1 MKKIG
6 TYLAFPLLVILILLL
21 YGFSLKR
28 NQQKKVQK
36 IEVQFEGGENEF
48 LTHESV
54 NKLLIQNNEEFKNQP
69 KSVIDLHELENLI
82 SANPY
87 VEEAVVFLT
96 PRGLLKTQIKQ
107 REPLARIITNNESYY
122 IDKYGVKIPLSSNH
136 SARVPLVLGVNSFK
150 DVKEITQ
157 LVNYFFEDDFLK
169 KEIVAMKK
177 MPNDEYVFNVRS
189 GDYKINFGKCVN
201 IDKKIK
207 KIKAFYNKALLDK
220 TIHNYKTIN
229 VKYHNQV
236 VCTKQHQVG
245 KAKSLGVKRG
255 VVNNITQ
262 TIQSIQQAVD
272 EAESVSGQKIEEVVV
287 GIAGQH
293 IRSLHHSDY
302 ITRTKSDE
310 VIEAKDINDLENQV
324 HKLVM
329 LPGEE
334 IIHVLPQEFKVDSQA
349 DIKEPIGMYGGRLE
363 ANFHVVVG
371 QVSSIRNIGRCVK
384 SAGLSLSDIT
394 LEPLAS
400 ASAVLSR
407 EEKEAGVALIDIG
420 GGTTDLAI
428 FKDGIIRHT
437 AVIPFGGNV
446 ITEDIKEGCSIIEK
460 QAELL
465 KVKFGSAW
473 PGENKETE
481 IVSIP
486 GEHVYLEIKNYGH
499 ETQKGKLIAGIVLTG
514 GGSQLKHLRQLVEY
528 ITGMDAR
535 IGFPNENLAGESD
548 DNLSSPSYATA
559 VGLLMEGLSKPE
571 IERVVEEKVV
581 TEASFQPIESVEKE
595 SIVIEDKQVEPKR
608 RAKSFFDKFTERFK
622 EFLDNAE

>member
-1 MKKIG
+1 MENNKIAVGLDIG
-6 TYLAFPLLVILILLL
+6 TTKIVAMIGRKNE
-21 YGFSLKR
+21 YG
-28 NQQKKVQK
+28 K
-36 IEVQFEGGENEF
+36 IEVVG
-48 LTHESV
+48 
-54 NKLLIQNNEEFKNQP
+54 I
-69 KSVIDLHELENLI
+69 
-82 SANPY
+82 
-87 VEEAVVFLT
+87 
-96 PRGLLKTQIKQ
+96 
-107 REPLARIITNNESYY
+107 
-122 IDKYGVKIPLSSNH
+122 
-136 SARVPLVLGVNSFK
+136 
-150 DVKEITQ
+150 
-157 LVNYFFEDDFLK
+157 
-169 KEIVAMKK
+169 
-177 MPNDEYVFNVRS
+177 
-189 GDYKINFGKCVN
+189 
-201 IDKKIK
+201 
-207 KIKAFYNKALLDK
+207 
-220 TIHNYKTIN
+220 
-229 VKYHNQV
+229 
-236 VCTKQHQVG
+236 G

-255 VVNNITQ
+255 VVSNITQ
-262 TIQSIQQAVD
+262 TIQSIQQAVE
-272 EAESVSGQKIEEVVV
+272 EAESVAGLKIDEVVV

-302 ITRTKSDE
+302 ITRNNADE
-310 VIEAKDINDLENQV
+310 VIDEVDIENLVNQV

-384 SAGLSLSDIT
+384 SAGLDLSDIT

-400 ASAVLSR
+400 ASAVLSS

-446 ITEDIKEGCSIIEK
+446 ITDDIKEGCSIIEK

-465 KVKFGSAW
+465 KIKFGSAW

-486 GEHVYLEIKNYGH
+486 GLRGREPKEITLKNLSKIIHARVQEIIEHVYLEVKNYGH
-499 ETQKGKLIAGIVLTG
+499 ETVKGKLIGGIVLTV

-535 IGFPNENLAGESD
+535 IGYPNEHLAGDSD
-548 DNLSSPSYATA
+548 DALSSPSYATA
-559 VGLLMEGLSKPE
+559 VGLLMEGLNKDAKE
-571 IERVVEEKVV
+571 EEVEEVEENSEIPDGEV
-581 TEASFQPIESVEKE
+581 EADAPIQAEKM
-595 SIVIEDKQVEPKR
+595 KKKPK
-608 RAKSFFDKFTERFK
+608 KSFFEKFTESLK
-622 EFLDNAE
+622 DFLDNAE

>member
-1 MKKIG
+1 MENNKIAVGLDIG
-6 TYLAFPLLVILILLL
+6 TTKIVAMIGRKNEYD
-21 YGFSLKR
+21 
-28 NQQKKVQK
+28 K
-36 IEVQFEGGENEF
+36 IEVVG
-48 LTHESV
+48 
-54 NKLLIQNNEEFKNQP
+54 I
-69 KSVIDLHELENLI
+69 
-82 SANPY
+82 
-87 VEEAVVFLT
+87 
-96 PRGLLKTQIKQ
+96 
-107 REPLARIITNNESYY
+107 
-122 IDKYGVKIPLSSNH
+122 
-136 SARVPLVLGVNSFK
+136 
-150 DVKEITQ
+150 
-157 LVNYFFEDDFLK
+157 
-169 KEIVAMKK
+169 
-177 MPNDEYVFNVRS
+177 
-189 GDYKINFGKCVN
+189 
-201 IDKKIK
+201 
-207 KIKAFYNKALLDK
+207 
-220 TIHNYKTIN
+220 
-229 VKYHNQV
+229 
-236 VCTKQHQVG
+236 G

-255 VVNNITQ
+255 VVSNITQ

-272 EAESVSGQKIEEVVV
+272 EAESVSGVKIEDVVV

-302 ITRTKSDE
+302 ITRNNADE
-310 VIEAKDINDLENQV
+310 VIDEADIENLVNQV

-384 SAGLSLSDIT
+384 SAGLDLSDIT

-400 ASAVLSR
+400 AAAVLSL

-446 ITEDIKEGCSIIEK
+446 ITDDIKEGCSIIEK

-465 KVKFGSAW
+465 KIKFGSAW

-486 GEHVYLEIKNYGH
+486 GLRGREPKEITLKNLSKIIHARVQEIIEHVYLEVKNYGH
-499 ETQKGKLIAGIVLTG
+499 ETAKGKLIAGIVLTG

-535 IGFPNENLAGESD
+535 IGFPNEHLAGDSED
-548 DNLSSPSYATA
+548 ALSSPSYATA
-559 VGLLMEGLSKPE
+559 VGLLMEGLNRDARE
-571 IERVVEEKVV
+571 EDIIEEV
-581 TEASFQPIESVEKE
+581 TEEGTDISENDAAIDEK
-595 SIVIEDKQVEPKR
+595 PKSKKK
-608 RAKSFFDKFTERFK
+608 KSFFDKFTESLK
-622 EFLDNAE
+622 DFLDNAE